1 MPALVA
7 PALPDDVL
15 SRYTQP
21 TLPAEGLL
29 LRPWQPR
36 DAGAVIGAFAA
47 ADIQQWHMRR
57 IDGQAEA
64 LDWIAS
70 WAGRWQ
76 ANTDASWAV
85 TLPPD
90 DRAFGYASLRTLLPA
105 EATAQVSYWVLPAAR
120 GTGAAAR
127 AARAVTRWGF
137 ETLGLHRI
145 YLTHSVANVPSCRV
159 AAQAGFPLEGT
170 LRDYMLHADGWH
182 DVHMHARLA
191 AD

>member
-1 MPALVA
+1 MAGQPLARPLDADPGGVA
-7 PALPDDVL
+7 APDTVE
-15 SRYTQP
+15 Q
-21 TLPAEGLL
+21 
-29 LRPWQPR
+29 
-36 DAGAVIGAFAA
+36 I
-47 ADIQQWHMRR
+47 
-57 IDGQAEA
+57 GQAVRCTDVAYTAQVQESRLPHSTRSTPVRQ
-64 LDWIAS
+64 LDLGMRPSRRPGPLSFVTPGPRKVDIAS
-70 WAGRWQ
+70 
-76 ANTDASWAV
+76 
-85 TLPPD
+85 
-90 DRAFGYASLRTLLPA
+90 TLLPA